1 MGSEVVGG
9 EFEARIE
16 GVGMLEEERGREGE
30 GGTMNSVWK
39 VMRSAELGEMVEGEK
54 VVVVMVG

>member
-1 MGSEVVGG
+1 MGSEV
-9 EFEARIE
+9 EFEEERIE

-39 VMRSAELGEMVEGEK
+39 VVRSAELSEVLGGEK